1 MILTTASQM
10 REMDRRTIE
19 ELGIPGLVL
28 MENAAR
34 GVVQVI
40 NRLYPEIR
48 SVAVL
53 AGKGNNGGDGLAV
66 ARCLHLQGLAVVVY
80 LAGAE
85 TALKGEAAANLALA
99 LGCGV
104 PVLEIPEQAGP
115 SWMKEQW
122 SDTDLLVDALLGTG
136 LEKEVSGL
144 YRELITV
151 LNSLPTPKVAVDIPS
166 GLSAD
171 TGQPLGVCV
180 EAAVSVT
187 FGLPK
192 RGQLL
197 FPGSRFVGRL
207 LVADIG
213 IPAVFYP
220 APEDRVELLAGDD
233 LALWLPPRPPDGHKG
248 TFGHALILAGST
260 GKTGAAA
267 LTAAGALRVGAGL
280 VTVGLPSSL
289 NPILE
294 VKLTEAM
301 TEPLTE
307 GEPGCLGLPALPRL
321 REILEG
327 KKALA
332 LGPGISTAPGPQAL
346 VRALLKEK
354 ISIPLV
360 IDADGLNALAG
371 DPETLAAL
379 AGRAI
384 LTPHPGEMSRLTG
397 KSVQEIQRD
406 RIGTAREFARE
417 YGVVL
422 VLKGART
429 VIAEPAGGVFLNPT
443 AHPVLGSGGMG
454 DVLTGMIAGWLA
466 QGAGLLPAAAL
477 GVFQH
482 GAAGQRLAD
491 ARGGGGILA
500 SEVADS
506 LPELIAHPENWP
518 ATVENFLPLIKE
530 VRV

>member
-1 MILTTASQM
+1 
-10 REMDRRTIE
+10 
-19 ELGIPGLVL
+19 
-28 MENAAR
+28 
-34 GVVQVI
+34 
-40 NRLYPEIR
+40 
-48 SVAVL
+48 
-53 AGKGNNGGDGLAV
+53 
-66 ARCLHLQGLAVVVY
+66 
-80 LAGAE
+80 
-85 TALKGEAAANLALA
+85 
-99 LGCGV
+99 
-104 PVLEIPEQAGP
+104 
-115 SWMKEQW
+115 
-122 SDTDLLVDALLGTG
+122 
-136 LEKEVSGL
+136 
-144 YRELITV
+144 
-151 LNSLPTPKVAVDIPS
+151 VDIPS

-171 TGQPLGVCV
+171 SGRPLGLAV
-180 EAAVSVT
+180 EAAVTVT
-187 FGLPK
+187 FGRPK

-197 FPGSRFVGRL
+197 SPGSSLVGRL
-207 LVADIG
+207 LVVDIG
-213 IPAVFYP
+213 LPPSFDP
-220 APEDRVELLAGDD
+220 PPEERVELITGED
-233 LALWLPPRPPDGHKG
+233 LLLWLPRRPAEGHKG
-248 TFGHALILAGST
+248 TFGHALILAGSI

-267 LTAAGALRVGAGL
+267 LTAQGALRVGTGL
-280 VTVGLPSSL
+280 VTVGLPASL

-301 TEPLTE
+301 TEPLAE

-346 VRALLKEK
+346 VRALMKEK

-371 DPETLAAL
+371 DPEILPAL

-397 KSVQEIQRD
+397 KSVREIQRD

-466 QGAGLLPAAAL
+466 QGVGLLPAAAL

-491 ARGGGGILA
+491 ARGAGGVLA